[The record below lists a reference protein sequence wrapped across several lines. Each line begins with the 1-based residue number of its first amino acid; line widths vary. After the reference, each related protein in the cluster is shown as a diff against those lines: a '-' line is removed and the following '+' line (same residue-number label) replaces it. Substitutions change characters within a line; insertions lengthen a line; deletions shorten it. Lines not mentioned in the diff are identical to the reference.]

1 MDNQIKIKKN
11 RFILY
16 EDEDIEYDSC
26 SIDDNNDNNDDD
38 DDDYDKSEYKK
49 NISSFH
55 EFKSESKLETKS
67 EPKLV
72 EQKPKK
78 KLSITK
84 IRMDEEEEDDNGKL
98 ITNKNPCSNCEV
110 NRELLNVVYELRNK
124 LDDVENELKELKEI
138 VKKKSM
144 CSENSIP
151 PINKKNVVDWL
162 NNYIVPTI
170 SFDDFVENLVI
181 NMGHF
186 EFLLEYKLPDTIQRI
201 IQTNIIKDKNII
213 YPLFSTI
220 EKSGKVYVFTED
232 ETWDVINID
241 YLTKFVK
248 QIENKL
254 FQYSIEWK
262 KNNNSKN
269 NFNSELQER
278 CQNAISKLC
287 NISYTQDVMM
297 NRVKHDMCIQLKTVC
312 K

>member
-1 MDNQIKIKKN
+1 LSDK
-11 RFILY
+11 L
-16 EDEDIEYDSC
+16 
-26 SIDDNNDNNDDD
+26 NN
-38 DDDYDKSEYKK
+38 
-49 NISSFH
+49 I
-55 EFKSESKLETKS
+55 
-67 EPKLV
+67 
-72 EQKPKK
+72 
-78 KLSITK
+78 
-84 IRMDEEEEDDNGKL
+84 
-98 ITNKNPCSNCEV
+98 
-110 NRELLNVVYELRNK
+110 
-124 LDDVENELKELKEI
+124 ENELKELKNMI
-138 VKKKSM
+138 KKKDDTNM
-144 CSENSIP
+144 NIIP
-151 PINKKNVVDWL
+151 PINKKNVMEWL
-162 NNYIVPTI
+162 NNYIVPTMT
-170 SFDDFVENLVI
+170 FDDFVENLVI

>member
-1 MDNQIKIKKN
+1 MDSQIKIKKN
-11 RFILY
+11 KFILY
-16 EDEDIEYDSC
+16 DDEDVEYDSC
-26 SIDDNNDNNDDD
+26 SNSDDNNDNYDN

-67 EPKLV
+67 EPKSV

-84 IRMDEEEEDDNGKL
+84 IRMDEEEDNDNKL
-98 ITNKNPCSNCEV
+98 IINKNSCPNCEV

-162 NNYIVPTI
+162 NNYIVPTMT
-170 SFDDFVENLVI
+170 FDDFVENLVI

-201 IQTNIIKDKNII
+201 IQTNIVKDKNII

-241 YLTKFVK
+241 YLAKFVK
-248 QIENKL
+248 RIENKL

-269 NFNSELQER
+269 NFNTELQER

-297 NRVKHDMCIQLKTVC
+297 NRVKHDMCVQLKNVC

>member
-1 MDNQIKIKKN
+1 MDSQIKIKKN
-11 RFILY
+11 RLILY
-16 EDEDIEYDSC
+16 EDEDVEYDSC
-26 SIDDNNDNNDDD
+26 SNSDDNNDNY

-67 EPKLV
+67 EPKSV

-84 IRMDEEEEDDNGKL
+84 IRMDEEEDNDNKL
-98 ITNKNPCSNCEV
+98 IINKNHCLNEV
-110 NRELLNVVYELRNK
+110 NRELLNVIYELSNK
-124 LDDVENELKELKEI
+124 IDNVENELKELKEI

-162 NNYIVPTI
+162 NNYIVPTMT
-170 SFDDFVENLVI
+170 FDDFVENLVI

>member
-11 RFILY
+11 RLILH
-16 EDEDIEYDSC
+16 EDEDEEYNSN
-26 SIDDNNDNNDDD
+26 SDDNYDNDNDKDSD
-38 DDDYDKSEYKK
+38 YDYDKSEYKK
-49 NISSFH
+49 NISSFY
-55 EFKSESKLETKS
+55 EFKSEPKSEAKS
-67 EPKLV
+67 EPKSV

-78 KLSITK
+78 KLISIK
-84 IRMDEEEEDDNGKL
+84 KVHLDDEEDDNKL
-98 ITNKNPCSNCEV
+98 INKNPCLNCEV
-110 NRELLNVVYELRNK
+110 NRELLNVIYELSNK
-124 LDDVENELKELKEI
+124 LDNVENELKELKEI
-138 VKKKSM
+138 VKKKSI

-170 SFDDFVENLVI
+170 SFDDFVENLVV

-201 IQTNIIKDKNII
+201 IQTNIIKDKNVI
-213 YPLFSTI
+213 YPLYSTI

-254 FQYSIEWK
+254 FQHSIEWK

-269 NFNSELQER
+269 NFNNELQER

-297 NRVKHDMCIQLKTVC
+297 NRVKHDMCVQLKTVC

>member
-11 RFILY
+11 RLILH
-16 EDEDIEYDSC
+16 EDEDEEYNSN
-26 SIDDNNDNNDDD
+26 SDDNYDNDNDKDSD
-38 DDDYDKSEYKK
+38 YDYDKSEYKK
-49 NISSFH
+49 NISSFY
-55 EFKSESKLETKS
+55 EFKSEPKS
-67 EPKLV
+67 V

-78 KLSITK
+78 KLISIK
-84 IRMDEEEEDDNGKL
+84 KVHLDDEEDNYNKL
-98 ITNKNPCSNCEV
+98 INKNPCLNCEV
-110 NRELLNVVYELRNK
+110 NRELLNVIYELSNK
-124 LDDVENELKELKEI
+124 LDNVENELKELKEI
-138 VKKKSM
+138 VKKKSI

-170 SFDDFVENLVI
+170 SFDDFVENLVV

-201 IQTNIIKDKNII
+201 IQTNIIKDKNVI
-213 YPLFSTI
+213 YPLYSTI

-254 FQYSIEWK
+254 FQHSIEWK

-297 NRVKHDMCIQLKTVC
+297 NRVKHDMCVQLKTVC

>member
-1 MDNQIKIKKN
+1 MDSQIKKN
-11 RFILY
+11 KFILY
-16 EDEDIEYDSC
+16 DDEDIQEYDSC
-26 SIDDNNDNNDDD
+26 SNSDNDS
-38 DDDYDKSEYKK
+38 DDYDKSEYKK

-55 EFKSESKLETKS
+55 EFKSETKTI
-67 EPKLV
+67 

-78 KLSITK
+78 KLISIK
-84 IRMDEEEEDDNGKL
+84 KVHLDDEEDSNQL
-98 ITNKNPCSNCEV
+98 INCSNCEV
-110 NRELLNVVYELRNK
+110 NRELLNVIYELSNK
-124 LDDVENELKELKEI
+124 LDNVENELKELKEI
-138 VKKKSM
+138 VKKKSIS
-144 CSENSIP
+144 SENSIP

-162 NNYIVPTI
+162 NNYIVPTMT
-170 SFDDFVENLVI
+170 FDDFVENLVI

-201 IQTNIIKDKNII
+201 IQTNIIKNKNII
-213 YPLFSTI
+213 YPLYSTI

-287 NISYTQDVMM
+287 NISYTQDIMM
-297 NRVKHDMCIQLKTVC
+297 NRVKHDMCIQLKIVC

>member
-1 MDNQIKIKKN
+1 
-11 RFILY
+11 
-16 EDEDIEYDSC
+16 
-26 SIDDNNDNNDDD
+26 
-38 DDDYDKSEYKK
+38 
-49 NISSFH
+49 
-55 EFKSESKLETKS
+55 
-67 EPKLV
+67 
-72 EQKPKK
+72 
-78 KLSITK
+78 LS
-84 IRMDEEEEDDNGKL
+84 
-98 ITNKNPCSNCEV
+98 
-110 NRELLNVVYELRNK
+110 NK
-124 LDDVENELKELKEI
+124 LDNVENELKELKEI
-138 VKKKSM
+138 VKKKSI

-170 SFDDFVENLVI
+170 SFDDFVENLVV

-201 IQTNIIKDKNII
+201 IQTNIIKDKNVI
-213 YPLFSTI
+213 YPLYSTI

-254 FQYSIEWK
+254 FQHSIEWK

-269 NFNSELQER
+269 NFNNELQER

-297 NRVKHDMCIQLKTVC
+297 NRVKHDMCVQLKTVC